1 MPSPAPSS
9 QADDVGRVLAGM
21 VAEAGAL
28 IRPLWR
34 SGVEV
39 IRKADASPVTEADQ
53 RAEAL
58 ILQRLGAAFPGV
70 AVVGEE
76 GCADCGTPETIP
88 PRFFLVDPLDGTRG
102 FISGSTEF
110 TVNIALIEEG
120 YPVAGAVC
128 TPADGKVWF
137 TAAGRAWL
145 TEDGRTR
152 AIRVRERPDEP
163 MALVSNSMGGAAAE
177 RLGAIHGF
185 STWRAV
191 NSSLKLVLI
200 ASGEADLYPRD
211 GPTSEWDIA
220 AGQAVLEAAGG
231 RVVTRDGR
239 RLRYGKAEARFL
251 NPPFTAVG
259 GS

>member
-1 MPSPAPSS
+1 MA
-9 QADDVGRVLAGM
+9 
-21 VAEAGAL
+21 AEAGEL

-34 SGVEV
+34 TGVEV
-39 IRKADASPVTEADQ
+39 TRKADASPVTEADQ

-58 ILQRLGAAFPGV
+58 ILQRLGEVFPGV

-76 GCADCGTPETIP
+76 GCADDGTPDEVP
-88 PRFFLVDPLDGTRG
+88 SRFFLVDPLDGTRG

-110 TVNIALIEEG
+110 TVNIALIENG
-120 YPVAGAVC
+120 YPAAGAVC
-128 TPADGKVWF
+128 TPADGRLWF
-137 TAAGRAWL
+137 TSGGRAWL
-145 TEDGRTR
+145 REDGRER
-152 AIRVRERPDEP
+152 AVRVRPRPDEP
-163 MALVSNSMGGAAAE
+163 VALVSNSMGGAAAE
-177 RLGAIHGF
+177 RMGAIHGF

-231 RVVTRDGR
+231 RVLTRDGA
-239 RLRYGKAEARFL
+239 RLPYGKAGARFL
-251 NPPFTAVG
+251 NPPFTALG

>member
-1 MPSPAPSS
+1 VAN
-9 QADDVGRVLAGM
+9 DIGRVLAAM
-21 VAEAGAL
+21 ASEAAEL

-39 IRKADASPVTEADQ
+39 VRKADASPVTEADQ

-58 ILQRLGAAFPGV
+58 ILERLGRDFPGV
-70 AVVGEE
+70 TVVGEE
-76 GCADCGTPETIP
+76 GCADEGTPETIP
-88 PRFFLVDPLDGTRG
+88 DRFFLVDPLDGTRG

-110 TVNIALIEEG
+110 TVNIALIEHG
-120 YPVAGAVC
+120 FPAAGAVA
-128 TPADGKVWF
+128 TPADGRVWF
-137 TAAGRAWL
+137 TEGGRARL
-145 TEDGRTR
+145 REGGSERE
-152 AIRVRERPDEP
+152 IRVRPRPEEAV
-163 MALVSNSMGGAAAE
+163 ALVSNSMGGAAAD

-185 STWRAV
+185 SRWRAV

-231 RVVTRDGR
+231 RVVARDGR

-251 NPPFTAVG
+251 NPPFTASG
-259 GS
+259 G